1 MALFRTRFEDLPSE
15 FAVFPLPGVLLL
27 PRGRLPLN
35 IFEQR
40 YLAMT
45 EDALSQGRM
54 FGMIQPDPGLPDT
67 ANGPSLY
74 RVGCLGRLSSFSET
88 DDGRLLITLTGLAR
102 FSIASEIDM
111 RRGYRRV
118 IGDFS
123 RFRTDMNEPEEP
135 TIDRDAMLD
144 ALRGYF
150 VRRGVEPNWDAI
162 HRLADD
168 ALVVTL
174 AMVCPFEP
182 IEKQALL
189 EAPSEAERAET
200 LLALLRM
207 GAADPSGPGGGTS
220 GHSPEDPA
228 GAPRS
233 IQ

>member
-1 MALFRTRFEDLPSE
+1 MAGFRTRFEDLPAE

-35 IFEQR
+35 IFEPR

-45 EDALSQGRM
+45 EDALAGGRM
-54 FGMIQPDPGLPDT
+54 FAMIQPDPALPDT
-67 ANGPSLY
+67 PNGPSLY

-88 DDGRLLITLTGLAR
+88 DDGRFLITLTGLAR
-102 FSIASEIDM
+102 FTIASEVDM
-111 RRGYRRV
+111 RRGYRRI

-123 RFRTDMNEPEEP
+123 RFRADMHEPDD
-135 TIDRDAMLD
+135 TAIDRESLLE

-150 VRRGVEPNWDAI
+150 THRSIDPNWDAI
-162 HRLADD
+162 NRLADD

-189 EAPSEAERAET
+189 EAQGEAERADT

-207 GAADPSGPGGGTS
+207 GAAEPGGAS
-220 GHSPEDPA
+220 D
-228 GAPRS
+228 APGGRS
-233 IQ
+233 VS

>member
-1 MALFRTRFEDLPSE
+1 MAGFRARIEDLPSE
-15 FAVFPLPGVLLL
+15 FAVFPLPGALLL
-27 PRGRLPLN
+27 PRGHLPLN

-45 EDALSQGRM
+45 EDALANRRM
-54 FGMIQPDPGLPDT
+54 MAMIQPDPGLPDT
-67 ANGPSLY
+67 PNGPALY
-74 RVGCLGRLSSFSET
+74 RIGCLGRVSSFSET
-88 DDGRLLITLTGLAR
+88 EDGRMLITLTGLAR

-123 RFRTDMNEPEEP
+123 RFRADMNEPEE
-135 TIDRDAMLD
+135 TGIDREGLLD
-144 ALRGYF
+144 ALRGYLA
-150 VRRGVEPNWDAI
+150 RRGVDPNWDAVN
-162 HRLADD
+162 RLADD

-189 EAPSEAERAET
+189 EAPSEAERADT

-207 GAADPSGPGGGTS
+207 GAAEPAGSPGGSTS
-220 GHSPEDPA
+220 HSV
-228 GAPRS
+228 S
-233 IQ
+233 

>member
-1 MALFRTRFEDLPSE
+1 MAGFRTRFEDLPAE

-35 IFEQR
+35 IFEPR
-40 YLAMT
+40 YLAMM
-45 EDALSQGRM
+45 EDALANGRM
-54 FGMIQPDPGLPDT
+54 FAMIQPDATLPET
-67 ANGPSLY
+67 PNGPALY

-102 FSIASEIDM
+102 FSVASEIDM

-123 RFRTDMNEPEEP
+123 RYRVDLNEPDDAS
-135 TIDRDAMLD
+135 IDREGLLD

-150 VRRGVEPNWDAI
+150 ARRGAEPNWDAI
-162 HRLADD
+162 NRLADD
-168 ALVVTL
+168 SLVVTL

-189 EAPSEAERAET
+189 EAPSDLERADT

-207 GAADPSGPGGGTS
+207 GAAAPDSVHGRPR
-220 GHSPEDPA
+220 GHSL
-228 GAPRS
+228 S
-233 IQ
+233 

>member
-1 MALFRTRFEDLPSE
+1 MTGFRTRFDDLPSE
-15 FAVFPLPGVLLL
+15 FPVFPLAGVLLL

-35 IFEQR
+35 IFEPR

-45 EDALSQGRM
+45 EDALAHNRM
-54 FGMIQPDPGLPDT
+54 FAMIQPDPGLPET
-67 ANGPSLY
+67 AHGPSLY
-74 RVGCLGRLSSFSET
+74 RVGCLGRLTSFSET

-123 RFRTDMNEPEEP
+123 RYRADMKEPDDNA
-135 TIDRDAMLD
+135 IDRDGLLD

-150 VRRGVEPNWDAI
+150 VRRSIDPNWDAI
-162 HRLADD
+162 NRLADD

-189 EAPSEAERAET
+189 EAPGDAERADT

-207 GAADPSGPGGGTS
+207 GAAETGTPSDS
-220 GHSPEDPA
+220 GSSHPVS
-228 GAPRS
+228 
-233 IQ
+233 